1 MGLGT
6 GGMWLVTSRAGHNL
20 MWRNSWPPDT
30 IVDLVSSNDLE
41 DQLTNFYLKLAALIL
56 H

>member
-1 MGLGT
+1 
-6 GGMWLVTSRAGHNL
+6 MWLVTSRAGHNL

-56 H
+56 R